1 VYKIAGTIRR
11 IVRHSARDP
20 ITMSRSLAVARSTPR
35 PSVGPGEVPAE
46 IVARL
51 GPVVLRT
58 FAVEDFHRVDMRSI
72 AREAGMSFATI
83 YRHFRDKEALLFW
96 FIAHWLRDLYP
107 AAIAA
112 LATDQSALVRLQNY
126 LRVHLVFYQRNPEV
140 GRIIF
145 MTVPLERWMRDD
157 TYRANEPVTRLLE
170 VIAEGQASGE
180 IRADVSRVVVFDAW
194 SGIFNRAFLM
204 WEYRNRAYSLT
215 GQWTALCRILVGGI
229 GPPGPPAAPAP
240 VARRR
245 RAPATVRGRPP
256 RSRAA

>member
-1 VYKIAGTIRR
+1 
-11 IVRHSARDP
+11 
-20 ITMSRSLAVARSTPR
+20 MSRAPAAAR
-35 PSVGPGEVPAE
+35 PSSSPLDGPSEIPPD

-58 FAVEDFHRVDMRSI
+58 FSVEDFHRVDMRSV

-107 AAIAA
+107 AAIAV
-112 LATDQSALVRLQNY
+112 LAADESALLRLQNY
-126 LRVHLVFYQRNPEV
+126 LRVHLAFYERNPEV

-157 TYRANEPVTRLLE
+157 TYRAHEPVKRLLE

-180 IRADVSRVVVFDAW
+180 IRTDVSRTIVFDAW

-215 GQWTALCRILVGGI
+215 GQWESLCSILVGGI
-229 GPPGPPAAPAP
+229 APPAEHTTAERK
-240 VARRR
+240 RRTAASGRHVLR
-245 RAPATVRGRPP
+245 RT
-256 RSRAA
+256 RAA

>member
-1 VYKIAGTIRR
+1 MPRAK
-11 IVRHSARDP
+11 
-20 ITMSRSLAVARSTPR
+20 TPTLVSSGL
-35 PSVGPGEVPAE
+35 PGDSGEVPAE

-58 FAVEDFHRVDMRSI
+58 FAVEDFHRADMRSI

-96 FIAHWLRDLYP
+96 FIAHWMRDLYP
-107 AAIAA
+107 MAIAA
-112 LATDQSALVRLQNY
+112 LATDESPLLRLQKY
-126 LRVHLVFYQRNPEV
+126 LHVHLAYYERHPEV

-157 TYRANEPVTRLLE
+157 TYRANAPVKRLLE

-180 IRADVSRVVVFDAW
+180 IRNDVSRILVFDAW

-204 WEYRNRAYSLT
+204 WEYRQRSYSLT
-215 GQWTALCRILVGGI
+215 GQSAALCRILVGGI
-229 GPPGPPAAPAP
+229 APTQVPG
-240 VARRR
+240 RREHQ
-245 RAPATVRGRPP
+245 RGRQGPMV
-256 RSRAA
+256 